1 MSEPS
6 NVVRIAHSL
15 GLATWF
21 GGSLFGQ
28 IALNPTVSR
37 ISDKRE
43 RGQVVSEAWR
53 RYSRVNSVALATTV
67 LTWRLGGLKA
77 DSELKA
83 PVLARVKNVLLGGAL
98 VSGILS
104 GILGIT
110 IARQAP
116 EEASEGGTP
125 VESGTRPAPET
136 PEKAARSQHLIRLTG
151 AAALVLVA
159 SVIAISAVIEN
170 SAVKSRGILSR
181 LLS

>member
-1 MSEPS
+1 M
-6 NVVRIAHSL
+6 
-15 GLATWF
+15 
-21 GGSLFGQ
+21 FGQ

-116 EEASEGGTP
+116 EEAYEGGTP

-136 PEKAARSQHLIRLTG
+136 PEKAARSQRLIRLTG
-151 AAALVLVA
+151 ASALVLVA
-159 SVIAISAVIEN
+159 SVIAISAVIES
-170 SAVKSRGILSR
+170 SAVKPRGILSR
-181 LLS
+181 LLG